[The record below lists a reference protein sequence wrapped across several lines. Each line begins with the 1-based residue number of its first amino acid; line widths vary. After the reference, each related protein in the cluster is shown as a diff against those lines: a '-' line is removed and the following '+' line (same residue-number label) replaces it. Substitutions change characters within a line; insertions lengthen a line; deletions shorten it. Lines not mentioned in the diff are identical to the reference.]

1 MPTRHPPSGYRDRA
15 GHDRPVGAHDEGA
28 DAQVARAGFG
38 ELEQAI
44 MEVVWSTE
52 GPVTGREVVD
62 ELARSR
68 PVVYT
73 TVLTVMDRLVGKGM
87 LRRQRRGRAH
97 TYRATSSRAAYT
109 AELMASVL
117 GSSDDRP
124 AVLLHFVEQIPPDQ
138 AEALRA
144 ALDTARTR
152 PTPSQRGRP

>member
-1 MPTRHPPSGYRDRA
+1 MGGRVRLRGL
-15 GHDRPVGAHDEGA
+15 
-28 DAQVARAGFG
+28 G
-38 ELEQAI
+38 ELERAI
-44 MEVVWSTE
+44 MEVVWAAD
-52 GPVTGREVVD
+52 GPVTGRAVVD
-62 ELARSR
+62 ELTRER
-68 PVVYT
+68 PVAYT

-97 TYRATSSRAAYT
+97 TYRATRSRAAYT

-152 PTPSQRGRP
+152 PTPSRRSHP